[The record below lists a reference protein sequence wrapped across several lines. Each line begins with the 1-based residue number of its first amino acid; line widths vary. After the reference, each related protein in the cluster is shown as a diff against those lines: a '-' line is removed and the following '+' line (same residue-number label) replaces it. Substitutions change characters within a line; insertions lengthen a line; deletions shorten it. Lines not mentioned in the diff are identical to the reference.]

1 MIAYRYEFDGENLVC
16 HELNVIKITPC
27 GYRVDA
33 YGYKK
38 KFVYNTAHKKYAN

>member
-1 MIAYRYEFDGENLVC
+1 MIAYRYEFDGVNLVC
-16 HELNVIKITPC
+16 HELNVIKTTPC
-27 GYRVDA
+27 GYRVYA